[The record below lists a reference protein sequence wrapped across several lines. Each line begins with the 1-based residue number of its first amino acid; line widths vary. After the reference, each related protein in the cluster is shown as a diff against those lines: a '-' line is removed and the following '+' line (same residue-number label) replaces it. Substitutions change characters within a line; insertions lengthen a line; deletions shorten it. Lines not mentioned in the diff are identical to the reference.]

1 MALLDRIVG
10 EIVPPESESA
20 RAKAREKALAFAKPD
35 DWLGL
40 ILEHHDRIEAA
51 FAAVVAASPGPSRQ
65 TALESLALMLT
76 AHSNAEES
84 VIYPALAR
92 AGHDVHALEGYK
104 EQAQAKIKMADL
116 ERQDPTLQA
125 FLDALDQIRGAV
137 AHHMYEEE
145 NGRLLDVKQLPAAEQ
160 QEITRRYRQEFDR
173 YFRSDSPEQG
183 LTPADSTVAH

>member
-145 NGRLLDVKQLPAAEQ
+145 NGRLLDIKQLPAAEQ
-160 QEITRRYRQEFDR
+160 QELTHRYRQEFDR
-173 YFRSDSPEQG
+173 YFGSDSPAQG
-183 LTPADSTVAH
+183 LTPAGSTVAH